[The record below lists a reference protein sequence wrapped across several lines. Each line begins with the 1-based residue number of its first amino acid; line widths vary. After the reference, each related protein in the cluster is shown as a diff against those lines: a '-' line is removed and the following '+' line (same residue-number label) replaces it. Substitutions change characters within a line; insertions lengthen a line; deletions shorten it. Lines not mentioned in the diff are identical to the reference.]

1 MEFRLLGPL
10 EVSERE
16 RLVALGGLKQ
26 RSLLAILLLHANE
39 LVSTDRL
46 HAELWGDAAPVTAAK
61 SIQVYVSRLRKELG
75 ADRLTT
81 RAPGYVLHV
90 DASEFDVA
98 RFQRLR
104 EEARRAEPTAAARKL
119 REALAL
125 WRGGALADLAYE
137 PFAQIEIA
145 RLEELRLVALEERID
160 ADLATGRDA
169 ELIGDL
175 EALVA
180 EHPLR
185 ERLRGQLM
193 LALYRSA
200 RQAEALHA
208 YQVARRELS
217 DELGLEPSGELKRL
231 EQAILQQDPALEPSA
246 RPLPAEQAGAH
257 GRAVLAFAAAL
268 DGLEAL
274 LGLAAPLAVA
284 SPQRELIV
292 TAIVAPTNVGAATAA
307 LAERADEL
315 RVGGLATRIA
325 AFSSPTPGAD
335 IARMVAQQG
344 VDLVLASVG
353 GAPLEGESRVILE
366 QAPCDVA
373 LLLRAGGSLRAGP
386 IVVPFGAAHHDWAAL
401 ELGAWVARATSA
413 PLRLIGAAS
422 DAAAERS
429 RREPS
434 AGRRFADR
442 PAPGGH
448 RGRAAAG
455 HARPPGRRRVGRR
468 RRSAR
473 GRALRTAGTRR
484 VWAGCG
490 RRSPAPR
497 LRRPCS
503 CVAGRGARRSHA
515 GRPAHA
521 LRLVADGRSPMSG
534 QHRSGR
540 DVRRLSG
547 GVGDRP
553 RRHGR
558 RLPRARTCRSSA
570 RSR

>member
-10 EVSERE
+10 EVSERG

-90 DASEFDVA
+90 DAAELDLA
-98 RFQRLR
+98 RFERLR

-160 ADLATGRDA
+160 ADLATGRHA

-274 LGLAAPLAVA
+274 LGLAAPLAAA

-292 TAIVAPTNVGAATAA
+292 TAIVAPIDVGAATAA
-307 LAERADEL
+307 LAQRADEL

-344 VDLVLASVG
+344 VDLVLAGVG

-373 LLLRAGGSLRAGP
+373 LHLRAGGSLRAGP

-422 DAAAERS
+422 DGQPNGRDASRLLADASLIVQRQAGIVAEPLLATPGRQGVVALA
-429 RREPS
+429 EG
-434 AGRRFADR
+434 AGLLVVGLSDR
-442 PAPGGH
+442 WDQEGLGRVRTSLAGAPPAPT
-448 RGRAAAG
+448 
-455 HARPPGRRRVGRR
+455 VF
-468 RRSAR
+468 
-473 GRALRTAGTRR
+473 
-484 VWAGCG
+484 
-490 RRSPAPR
+490 
-497 LRRPCS
+497 
-503 CVAGRGARRSHA
+503 
-515 GRPAHA
+515 
-521 LRLVADGRSPMSG
+521 
-534 QHRSGR
+534 
-540 DVRRLSG
+540 VRRGSTTG
-547 GVGDRP
+547 GLTPADP
-553 RRHGR
+553 RTRFGWS
-558 RLPRARTCRSSA
+558 LTGAAR
-570 RSR
+570 